1 MVCAI
6 RELPVEGY
14 IYTLSAAAPGS
25 AKACHREGK
34 YIEGEKLPI
43 AAGPSMIEW
52 PDASSAEL
60 DYWLAHFRRKNRF
73 PIGNETEIALFEGR
87 EARRRR

>member
-43 AAGPSMIEW
+43 AARPSMIES
-52 PDASSAEL
+52 PDA
-60 DYWLAHFRRKNRF
+60 LAGTGLRLEHFRRKSRS

-87 EARRRR
+87 EVRAVG